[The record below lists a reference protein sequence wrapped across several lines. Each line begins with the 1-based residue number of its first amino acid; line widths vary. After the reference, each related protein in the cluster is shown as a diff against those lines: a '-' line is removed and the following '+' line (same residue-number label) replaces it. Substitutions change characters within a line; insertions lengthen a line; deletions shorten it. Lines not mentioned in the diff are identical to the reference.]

1 MKTPVTV
8 TTSVLDE
15 IIKRV
20 VAKIDQPAKKT
31 KRPTTRK

>member
-15 IIKRV
+15 IIKHV
-20 VAKIDQPAKKT
+20 MAKLDQPAKKP
-31 KRPTTRK
+31 KRTTRK

>member
-15 IIKRV
+15 IIKHV
-20 VAKIDQPAKKT
+20 MAKLEQPAKTPKPAT
-31 KRPTTRK
+31 PRK